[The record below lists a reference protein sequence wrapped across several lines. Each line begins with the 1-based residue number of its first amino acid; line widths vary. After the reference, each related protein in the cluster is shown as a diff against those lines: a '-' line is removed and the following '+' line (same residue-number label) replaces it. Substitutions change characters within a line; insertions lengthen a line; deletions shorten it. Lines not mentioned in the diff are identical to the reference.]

1 MRPLETGRSG
11 RRMHSPLVP
20 QDDTTHVEAVEG
32 GGRYEEV
39 SGVVKVRDGDARRR
53 RRRPVRLA
61 RVSDFSRASAADPRR
76 WRRRDAPAGHAKGPG
91 THRQDSPMMISG
103 VVLDGA
109 T

>member
-39 SGVVKVRDGDARRR
+39 SGVVKVRDGAPCVSLGFPIFRGPARRIR
-53 RRRPVRLA
+53 GGGG
-61 RVSDFSRASAADPRR
+61 AAT
-76 WRRRDAPAGHAKGPG
+76 RRRDTQRGQALTGKIPP
-91 THRQDSPMMISG
+91 
-103 VVLDGA
+103 
-109 T
+109 